1 MRVLPIT
8 FKKILQIAFV
18 AGCVASQLAIPSTS
32 ATPEILLSQPLT
44 VRWKYESNVTLNLT
58 PAFDNE
64 RIYLPLAGGT
74 IVALKARDGQ
84 LLWRSEMGGELS
96 ASPVADE
103 AMIYVSSEAL
113 SPMQGHVGGAL
124 RALGREGGVTQ
135 WMTPLVR
142 PLRGSLALNGGKL
155 FAGGVDGRAYAF
167 DKRTG
172 GVLWSIPFGAALN
185 GHPVSAGGRVYFG
198 SEDGTL
204 LALEEST
211 GKLLWRYRTQGAI
224 RGPVAVSNETIF
236 FGSGDGYVYA
246 VTADKG
252 HLIWKKRTGAGV
264 DAVTLT
270 NQGLLAASLD
280 NFAYFL
286 NNSGKMIWKRQLPGR
301 IPSRPLT
308 VQEAALFTPLSSSEA
323 VVLALRDGKQVN
335 ALPTGEE
342 LTSSAAPIIVGD
354 AVLVTTEHAL
364 LAFAPPPVTGRNR

>member
-8 FKKILQIAFV
+8 FKKILQIV
-18 AGCVASQLAIPSTS
+18 LVVGCVASQLAIP
-32 ATPEILLSQPLT
+32 ATRVAPEILLSQPLT

-96 ASPVADE
+96 ASPVADD

-155 FAGGVDGRAYAF
+155 FAGGIDGRAYAF

-185 GHPVSAGGRVYFG
+185 GHPV
-198 SEDGTL
+198 L
-204 LALEEST
+204 L
-211 GKLLWRYRTQGAI
+211 Q
-224 RGPVAVSNETIF
+224 
-236 FGSGDGYVYA
+236 
-246 VTADKG
+246 
-252 HLIWKKRTGAGV
+252 
-264 DAVTLT
+264 
-270 NQGLLAASLD
+270 
-280 NFAYFL
+280 
-286 NNSGKMIWKRQLPGR
+286 
-301 IPSRPLT
+301 
-308 VQEAALFTPLSSSEA
+308 
-323 VVLALRDGKQVN
+323 LALRNLVEN
-335 ALPTGEE
+335 ALGHTPPGTQVEVQLDPQARWLQVCDNGAQVAGRG
-342 LTSSAAPIIVGD
+342 AAPVAAPVGLGLGLGLGHHRHHRQQPRSRSAD
-354 AVLVTTEHAL
+354 
-364 LAFAPPPVTGRNR
+364 